1 MIQQI
6 HDDVKKHRKQLRH
19 LSSDIKHT
27 ETTISYETESKVLNW
42 ENFNNIMK
50 MIFTKEL
57 KSYNTGL

>member
-6 HDDVKKHRKQLRH
+6 HDDVKKHRKQLCH

-42 ENFNNIMK
+42 ENFNNIIK
-50 MIFTKEL
+50 MIFIKEF